1 MPHRCATLHQDAPE
15 EKEAAW
21 RWSGPTAVDRSCTN
35 LGHGNLVTNLEHNS
49 IKNGSNL
56 YHLEKGHD
64 HHSKGMNSS

>member
-1 MPHRCATLHQDAPE
+1 MGR
-15 EKEAAW
+15 
-21 RWSGPTAVDRSCTN
+21 TAVDRSCTN

-64 HHSKGMNSS
+64 HHGKGMNSG